1 MFRPYRMD
9 VIEDVSIG
17 VYKFIKYAMLIGIAF
32 GFTTLLIASILVHDT
47 AYIQKNPKFFL
58 GETLFMSVLTTLPVM
73 LICYLRGASKKETI
87 NGSGLFFLKIVLLHI
102 GFQLSGVYSVI
113 FPKSL

>member
-1 MFRPYRMD
+1 MA
-9 VIEDVSIG
+9 IEHISST
-17 VYKFIKYAMLIGIAF
+17 VYNFIKYAMIIGITFAF
-32 GFTTLLIASILVHDT
+32 IVLLISSLLVHDT

-58 GETLFMSVLTTLPVM
+58 GETLFMGVLTTIPIM
-73 LICYLRGASKKETI
+73 LICYLRGASKNETI

-113 FPKSL
+113 FPKSI